1 MTRSVTEAQIKSK
14 TTKQGEKKKETK
26 TTKEIPKDFIA
37 HIVKLG
43 FDKKDAARLYES
55 KDDWLGMSV
64 GGKVL

>member
-43 FDKKDAARLYES
+43 YES